1 MFLFLANGLLLA
13 ACSQQYTKYFMLPS
27 DCAKATVSTAKTIST
42 WVTKHQSEAERFE
55 ESLVSSLNSCL
66 QHAKVKSEKIN
77 RERMWC
83 AYHALRTSDR
93 YVTDWETFLQSA
105 GITEVSV
112 TVLSVC

>member
-1 MFLFLANGLLLA
+1 MFLFLANSLLLA
-13 ACSQQYTKYFMLPS
+13 AVDSILKDKSFLLPS
-27 DCAKATVSTAKTIST
+27 DYAKATVSTAKTIST
-42 WVTKHQSEAERFE
+42 WATKHQREAEKFE

-93 YVTDWETFLQSA
+93 YR
-105 GITEVSV
+105 I
-112 TVLSVC
+112 